1 MELANELPLLWI
13 LVVNM
18 ILKEFELIKIK
29 TVCYA
34 DDIVIILKGKHLNI
48 VSDLMNEALKRLK
61 SWCLSCGLNINAT
74 KTELV
79 FFTRKTAIP
88 KFKVPSMDG
97 KKLELSQSAKYL
109 GLILDSKLN

>member
-1 MELANELPLLWI
+1 M
-13 LVVNM
+13 VNM

-34 DDIVIILKGKHLNI
+34 DDIVIILQGKHLNI

-79 FFTRKTAIP
+79 LLRERRRFQN
-88 KFKVPSMDG
+88 
-97 KKLELSQSAKYL
+97 LKYL
-109 GLILDSKLN
+109 LWMAKN